1 MSHQLGHF
9 DNTQLSI
16 PQYNTSQSGG
26 LTMGGMGL
34 GVQPNAASG
43 ATASSAASGGGMSAA
58 GAGLIGTGAQ
68 MMGQGAGQIAAWTQR
83 KKKYTEQRKAND
95 EHVQMRQRYMSLDV
109 GDPYRDMTNPF
120 ENMTVNQQQANFEAQ
135 QQQQGMANMM
145 GALQGAAG
153 GSGIASLAQMMA
165 NQQSRNLS
173 RASASIG
180 MQEQQIGMMAAQT
193 EARRQEQG
201 AMLARKDARDSAS
214 TLFGMAMER
223 KGAADKAAEEARM
236 GLGTGLFN
244 TIQGAGL
251 VAAGAMTGGG

>member
-1 MSHQLGHF
+1 MNPISYDDFIYNNGMARDPSSQQAYQQYLDNFNKNNMSE
-9 DNTQLSI
+9 
-16 PQYNTSQSGG
+16 SQ
-26 LTMGGMGL
+26 
-34 GVQPNAASG
+34 
-43 ATASSAASGGGMSAA
+43 GMSAA
-58 GAGLIGTGAQ
+58 GAGLIGTGAS

-95 EHVQMRQRYMSLDV
+95 EHIQMRQRYMSLDV
-109 GDPYRDMTNPF
+109 GDPYRDMTNPY

-145 GALQGAAG
+145 SALQGAAG
-153 GSGIASLAQMMA
+153 GSGIASLAQIMA

-180 MQEQQIGMMAAQT
+180 MQEQQIGMMTAQT